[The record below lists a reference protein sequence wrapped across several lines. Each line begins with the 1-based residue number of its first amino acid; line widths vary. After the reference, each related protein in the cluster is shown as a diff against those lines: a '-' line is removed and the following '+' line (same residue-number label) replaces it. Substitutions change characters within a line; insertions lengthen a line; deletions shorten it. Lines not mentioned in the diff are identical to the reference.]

1 MKQHCKFLIFLKIKS
16 KWKKMTEKWPVSS
29 IYTNNIFIWVQVDY
43 FFSSE
48 KDFKVQT
55 CTIALDFNSGKDV
68 YSVIWEKI
76 KDKEV
81 GILGKWINVDCI

>member
-1 MKQHCKFLIFLKIKS
+1 MSRLF
-16 KWKKMTEKWPVSS
+16 
-29 IYTNNIFIWVQVDY
+29 

-48 KDFKVQT
+48 KDFNVQT

-68 YSVIWEKI
+68 YSVVWEKI

-81 GILGKWINVDCI
+81 GILGKSHRNVEWNFI

>member
-1 MKQHCKFLIFLKIKS
+1 MGASRL
-16 KWKKMTEKWPVSS
+16 
-29 IYTNNIFIWVQVDY
+29 
-43 FFSSE
+43 FFFSE

-81 GILGKWINVDCI
+81 GILGKWKNVDCI

>member
-81 GILGKWINVDCI
+81 GILGKWKNVDCI

>member
-1 MKQHCKFLIFLKIKS
+1 MKQHCTFLIFLTIKS
-16 KWKKMTEKWPVSS
+16 KWNKMTEKWPVSS

-43 FFSSE
+43 FFLSE

-81 GILGKWINVDCI
+81 GILGKWINVECI